1 MYVFES
7 IEFSLVNLGNDALII
22 NCKNDMFI
30 CEFWREIGQ
39 ISFRLQARSVGWRY
53 LFLLQQFPFYHLEKW
68 VCHDLHEA
76 RAGFAIA
83 AQSVHGVLVQE
94 AFEDGGRFHAK

>member
-1 MYVFES
+1 MES
-7 IEFSLVNLGNDALII
+7 ASARLVMTQKAASLRKKEGHEKDTH
-22 NCKNDMFI
+22 
-30 CEFWREIGQ
+30 
-39 ISFRLQARSVGWRY
+39 
-53 LFLLQQFPFYHLEKW
+53 QFPFYRLEKW

-76 RAGFAIA
+76 RARFAIA